1 MELTIG
7 QKITLQLLA
16 KSPLKNKFYWTGGT
30 LLAYYYFKHRKSE
43 DLDFFSEDE
52 FSFDEVNQFIQ
63 NLKKQAG
70 FKSIEYQK
78 VFDRHE
84 FLLKNKE
91 ILRVEFVYYNHSRNT
106 LGQRIRILG
115 VLSDSLKDIAANK
128 TLAYFDRN
136 EPKDLFDIYFLLTK
150 GKFSPKQL
158 LDLVEKK
165 FGVKLP
171 ESLFWSE
178 AFKKIGLLSTI
189 KPLLEK
195 TDKQQTQLLM
205 IIEDYFKD
213 KSAQF
218 LKENLSPP
226 A

>member
-1 MELTIG
+1 M
-7 QKITLQLLA
+7 QK
-16 KSPLKNKFYWTGGT
+16 SSLKNKFYWTGGT

-43 DLDFFSEDE
+43 DLDFFSEEE

-106 LGQRIRILG
+106 LDQRIRILG
-115 VLSDSLKDIAANK
+115 VLADSLKDIAANK

-136 EPKDLFDIYFLLTK
+136 EPKDLFDVYFLLTK

-158 LDLVEKK
+158 FDLVLKK

-189 KPLLEK
+189 KPLLLLK
-195 TDKQQTQLLM
+195 NDKEQKQLLM

-218 LKENLSPP
+218 LKENLS
-226 A
+226 

>member
-1 MELTIG
+1 MKLTNS
-7 QKITLQLLA
+7 QKITLDFLA
-16 KSPLKNKFYWTGGT
+16 KSSLKNKFYWTGGT

-43 DLDFFSEDE
+43 DLDFFSEEE
-52 FSFDEVNQFIQ
+52 FSFNEINQFIQ
-63 NLKKQAG
+63 NLKKRAG

-106 LGQRIRILG
+106 LGKRMRILG
-115 VLSDSLKDIAANK
+115 VLADSLKDIAANK

-136 EPKDLFDIYFLLTK
+136 EPKDLYDIYFLLTK

-158 LDLVEKK
+158 LDLVWRK

-189 KPLLEK
+189 RPLLLNK
-195 TDKQQTQLLM
+195 NDKDRKQLLI
-205 IIEDYFKD
+205 IIEDYFKN

-218 LKENLSPP
+218 LKENLS
-226 A
+226 